1 MNTWMVHK
9 KKGDIIGKETID
21 LWKSHAIC
29 FWLKKCKKKKI
40 IVKNC
45 SNWNWNVIVIMYIS
59 YVNSWN
65 IKVLLKKSKTKF
77 FLSKWFEMFEHW
89 VVQELLFFHK

>member
-29 FWLKKCKKKKI
+29 FWLKKCKKKKKKKKK
-40 IVKNC
+40 KNHSKKLFKLKLKC
-45 SNWNWNVIVIMYIS
+45 DCYNV
-59 YVNSWN
+59 
-65 IKVLLKKSKTKF
+65 
-77 FLSKWFEMFEHW
+77 
-89 VVQELLFFHK
+89 HKLCKLMKY

>member
-1 MNTWMVHK
+1 MVHK

-29 FWLKKCKKKKI
+29 FLLKKCKKKKKRKKKKI

-45 SNWNWNVIVIMYIS
+45 SN
-59 YVNSWN
+59 
-65 IKVLLKKSKTKF
+65 
-77 FLSKWFEMFEHW
+77 
-89 VVQELLFFHK
+89 